1 MSTAGSNGQ
10 AVAGHTRHREETQ
23 RSAEAM
29 ESSLGAA
36 AAGEPQAPPLASG
49 SLAELR
55 RLRVELAERVAA
67 LTWDLGGL
75 TYEMA
80 VRDHYRLDV
89 LARRAA
95 DLQQA
100 DAQLGE
106 VERLLAAAEAGV
118 GGSCRACGAVH
129 SRGAAYCWR
138 CGSPLL
144 LESRPSV
151 LAPAEP
157 SRQDRAVVAGEASA
171 AAHSSGPLY
180 RGGPTQSS

>member
-1 MSTAGSNGQ
+1 MAAVGSNGQ
-10 AVAGHTRHREETQ
+10 P
-23 RSAEAM
+23 RSGGGIGPPVEAP
-29 ESSLGAA
+29 AA
-36 AAGEPQAPPLASG
+36 ASASPERPSVVVSSG

-55 RLRVELAERVAA
+55 RERLRLAERVAS

-95 DLQQA
+95 ELQQA

-106 VERLLAAAEAGV
+106 VERLLASTEAGV
-118 GGSCRACGAVH
+118 GGTCRACGAVH

-144 LESRPSV
+144 EDARPSV
-151 LAPAEP
+151 LPEPARR
-157 SRQDRAVVAGEASA
+157 S
-171 AAHSSGPLY
+171 
-180 RGGPTQSS
+180 